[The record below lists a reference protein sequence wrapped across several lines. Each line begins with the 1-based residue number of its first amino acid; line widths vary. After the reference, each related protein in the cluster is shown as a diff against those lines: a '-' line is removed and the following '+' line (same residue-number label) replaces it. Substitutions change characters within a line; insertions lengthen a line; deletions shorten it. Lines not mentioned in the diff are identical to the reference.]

1 MDCGIGNWESLRSRT
16 LNDRLP
22 IRRLSE
28 VSIAMNP
35 KKHIVILGAGPGGY
49 VAAIRA
55 AQLGGQVTV
64 IENQALGGVCLNWG
78 CIPSKALL
86 AVIELGEKLKK
97 SEEFGLK
104 IQGTPSF
111 DLSQMIRRKNAVVEQ
126 LVKGITTLFKMW
138 GITHLQGTGE
148 LINEQTVRV
157 TQSEGKQTTVTA
169 DAIVVATGSS
179 WPNLPLFP
187 IDGKKILT
195 SKDAL
200 DLVDVPSRLL
210 IIGGGVEGCEFAS
223 YFSGLGTQVIVV
235 EMLPTILSTE
245 DEELARLM
253 TRELTKHKVQLHT
266 GKTVDKMEMGEK
278 EIVATLSSGEEVRVD
293 VILVSVGRRFNSQG
307 IGLEQVGVQLGQ
319 RGEIEVNEK
328 METNVPGIYAIGD
341 VVGKAM
347 LAHVASAQG
356 KVAVE
361 NILGRPQAINYDVV
375 PAGIFTLPE
384 IGRVGLTE
392 QQAQERGYETKV
404 GRFRY
409 AGLGKAHAIG
419 ETAGIFK
426 VITDSKSDKILG
438 VHIMGSHAADLVH
451 EAAMGMQVG
460 ARASDLAN
468 MIHAHPTLTEGLM
481 EAAEDVEG
489 LAIHQARKR
498 A

>member
-1 MDCGIGNWESLRSRT
+1 
-16 LNDRLP
+16 
-22 IRRLSE
+22 
-28 VSIAMNP
+28 MNSN
-35 KKHIVILGAGPGGY
+35 KHIVILGAGPGGY

-86 AVIELGEKLKK
+86 SVVELGEKVKK
-97 SEEFGLK
+97 AGELGLK
-104 IQGTPSF
+104 VQGPPSY
-111 DLSQMIRRKNAVVEQ
+111 DLPQMIKRKNGVVAQ
-126 LVKGITTLFKMW
+126 LVKGVATLFKSW
-138 GITHLQGTGE
+138 GIIHLHGTGE
-148 LINEQTVRV
+148 LIDERTVRV
-157 TQSEGKQTTVTA
+157 TKPDETQTTVTA
-169 DAIVVATGSS
+169 DALIVATGSS

-187 IDGKKILT
+187 IDGKKIIT
-195 SKDAL
+195 SKEAL
-200 DLVDVPSRLL
+200 DLEVIPSRLL

-223 YFSGLGTQVIVV
+223 LYSGLGSHVDLV
-235 EMLPTILSTE
+235 EMLPTILPTE
-245 DEELARLM
+245 DEELIRLM
-253 TRELTKHKVQLHT
+253 TRELRKNNVHLHT
-266 GKTVDKMEMGEK
+266 GTTAEKVETINNEM
-278 EIVATLSSGEEVRVD
+278 VLTLSSGDAVKVD
-293 VILVSVGRRFNSQG
+293 TVLVSVGRRFNTQG
-307 IGLEQVGVQLGQ
+307 IGLEEVGIQLGQ
-319 RGEIEVNEK
+319 GGEIEVNEK
-328 METNVPGIYAIGD
+328 METNVPGVYAIGD

-361 NILGRPQAINYDVV
+361 NILGRPQTINYNVV

-392 QQAQERGYETKV
+392 QQAQAQGFQTKV

-409 AGLGKAHAIG
+409 AGLGKAHAVG
-419 ETAGIFK
+419 ETTGIFK
-426 VITDSKSDKILG
+426 VIAESGSNKILG

-451 EAAMGMQVG
+451 EAALAMQVG

-468 MIHAHPTLTEGLM
+468 MIHAHPTLTEGMM